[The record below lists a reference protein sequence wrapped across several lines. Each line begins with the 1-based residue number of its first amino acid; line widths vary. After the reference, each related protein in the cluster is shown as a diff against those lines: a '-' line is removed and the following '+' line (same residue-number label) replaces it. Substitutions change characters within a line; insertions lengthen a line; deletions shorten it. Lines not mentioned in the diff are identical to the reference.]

1 MKKLNELSQLKRSW
15 LVAEVKISYHNQS
28 KASDYPKINNSKD
41 AELILR
47 QHWSDDMELLE
58 EFNALFLNR
67 SNGVKG
73 FFHLSRGGV
82 SNTYVD
88 LKILFAAA
96 LKGMAPAV
104 ILAHNHPSGNFKPS
118 QTDIELTKKVQ
129 AAGKLLEIQIL
140 DHLILIPNSGYYS
153 FADEGSL

>member
-1 MKKLNELSQLKRSW
+1 MKNLNELSQPKRPW

-28 KASDYPKINNSKD
+28 KVSDYPKINTSTE

-47 QHWSDDMELLE
+47 KNWSDDMELLE

-67 SNGVKG
+67 ANGVKG

-88 LKILFAAA
+88 LKILF
-96 LKGMAPAV
+96 
-104 ILAHNHPSGNFKPS
+104 
-118 QTDIELTKKVQ
+118 
-129 AAGKLLEIQIL
+129 
-140 DHLILIPNSGYYS
+140 
-153 FADEGSL
+153 